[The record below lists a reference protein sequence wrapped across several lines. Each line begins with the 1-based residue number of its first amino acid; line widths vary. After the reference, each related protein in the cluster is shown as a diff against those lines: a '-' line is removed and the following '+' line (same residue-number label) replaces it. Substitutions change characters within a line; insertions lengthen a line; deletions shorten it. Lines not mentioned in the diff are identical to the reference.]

1 MNETDPFVFLN
12 GRFLRRSE
20 ASLSVEDRGAMFA
33 DGVYEVVMYC
43 GGRPVAMDKHLL
55 RLGRSMAAIHLP
67 VIDAADTLDSISDEL
82 VRRNGCEYAKVYW
95 QVTRGVAER
104 NHLIDPALTPTVLAM
119 AYPMPPLD
127 TKACAPKASAILT
140 PDERWA
146 NCWIKSLMLL
156 PNALAMTKARD
167 AGADEAIMVRD
178 GVVTEGSATNVLIVR
193 DGELWTHPADRHILG
208 GITRDI
214 VLGLACR
221 MKIVCHEEPFGTDD
235 LMAAPEVMIC
245 GTTMCLTAVC
255 SVDGTQIGDGQV
267 GPVTARL
274 HRGMMDHVARACN
287 LT

>member
-20 ASLSVEDRGAMFA
+20 ATLSIEDRGAMFA

-55 RLGRSMAAIHLP
+55 RLGRSMAAIKLP
-67 VIDAADTLDSISDEL
+67 VVDAVDTLDSVSDEL
-82 VRRNGCEYAKVYW
+82 VRRNGYEYAKVYW

-104 NHLIDPALTPTVLAM
+104 NHLIDPSLTPTVLVI
-119 AYPMPPLD
+119 AYPLPPVD
-127 TKACAPKASAILT
+127 PKAPAPQASAILVA
-140 PDERWA
+140 DERWA

-156 PNALAMTKARD
+156 PNVLAMSKARE
-167 AGADEAIMVRD
+167 AGADEAILLRD

-221 MKIVCHEEPFGTDD
+221 MKITCHEQPFGAVD
-235 LMAAPEVMIC
+235 LMEAPEVMIC
-245 GTTMCLTAVC
+245 GTTACLTAVC
-255 SVDGTQIGDGQV
+255 TVDGKQIGDGQV

-274 HRGMMDHVARACN
+274 HRAMMDHVARACD